1 MREVFEFCVDKNS
14 DTVYTASFEVPYS
27 CMRISISW
35 DTPDGVSQ
43 YGTIAVLDSK
53 GRIRLQKMLGCN
65 EKLVGIGQDNKE
77 TTIGG
82 IPGQIEAGMW
92 TIKIYIP
99 MEYLRKYIG
108 DASIPVRLTVSD
120 EDYTITDHIGD
131 CIWADKD
138 FNYSGYDTDR
148 IYKKG
153 KGWYKGDLHTH
164 TRLSDGKESP
174 ERVMEKAHMMKLD
187 YYMATEHNVMHT
199 AWPESDILVLP
210 GVELTTSLGHANLF
224 GLRGRPDF
232 INDVLEQSSND
243 KALLGLLKYIAG
255 WCRGNRVLFSINHP
269 FLYEW
274 KWLYNELPLEDVS
287 CLEIINDPTYE
298 SVETAHAHEA
308 NEQAVRMADLLWA
321 DGYQICAVGGSDSHN
336 RIDELYEGATEP
348 SIAGDPATWLYMEE
362 LSAQNVYGALRN
374 CHACI
379 TRYIDEFG
387 IELFADEEKIY
398 PGGEINREANII
410 SWKISI
416 KTKTHKP
423 ALFVMIDGEKTELL
437 LKSMDDV
444 HYEGSGVISLSNEK
458 YCWMRFGAAGEA
470 GEFMMYTNP
479 IFKGTKKHSL
489 HTFGEAKEMLAL

>member
-35 DTPDGVSQ
+35 DTPEGVSQ
-43 YGTIAVLDSK
+43 YGTIVVLDSM
-53 GRIRLQKMLGCN
+53 GRVRLQKMLGCN
-65 EKLVGIGQDNKE
+65 EKLVGIGQDNKD

-99 MEYLRKYIG
+99 MGYLRKFIG
-108 DASIPVRLTVSD
+108 DASIPVRLTISD

-148 IYKKG
+148 IYKKE

-199 AWPESDILVLP
+199 AWQESDVLALP

-224 GLRGRPDF
+224 GLRERPDF
-232 INDVLEQSSND
+232 INDILEQSSND
-243 KALLGLLKYIAG
+243 RVLPGLLKYIAD
-255 WCRGNRVLFSINHP
+255 WCRENRVLLSINHP

-298 SVETAHAHEA
+298 SVEIAHAHEA
-308 NEQAVRMADLLWA
+308 NELAVRMADLLWA
-321 DGYQICAVGGSDSHN
+321 DGYRICAVGGSDSHN
-336 RIDELYEGATEP
+336 RIDEFYEGASEP

-362 LSAQNVYGALRN
+362 LTAQNVYGALEASR
-374 CHACI
+374 ACV
-379 TRYIDEFG
+379 TRYIDEFE

-398 PGGEINREANII
+398 PGCEISHKAELL
-410 SWKISI
+410 SWKLRLKS
-416 KTKTHKP
+416 KKHKP
-423 ALFVMIDGEKTELL
+423 QVFVVINGERTGLS
-437 LKSMDDV
+437 LKSMDGV
-444 HYEGSGVISLSNEK
+444 HFEGSGVIRLTNEK
-458 YCWMRFGAAGEA
+458 YCWLRFGAAGEA

-479 IFKGTKKHSL
+479 IFRGKKEHSL
-489 HTFGEAKEMLAL
+489 YTFGDVKERLGI